1 MCFLIQYFE
10 FAKDYQLILV
20 TDYFIISHSYYL
32 KHFMV
37 IILGEMMN
45 SFFLFSF
52 PFILAI
58 NYLKLQV
65 LNQTK
70 NYYTWQ
76 MYTSWLK
83 YSNLY
88 FSCPGLLCYS
98 SRFIVSIS
106 VTYQADCS
114 AARC

>member
-1 MCFLIQYFE
+1 MYLLIQYFE
-10 FAKDYQLILV
+10 FVKDYLLILV
-20 TDYFIISHSYYL
+20 IIYFIINHSYYS
-32 KHFMV
+32 KHLSV

-52 PFILAI
+52 PSIQAI
-58 NYLKLQV
+58 DYLKLQV

-76 MYTSWLK
+76 TYTSWLK
-83 YSNLY
+83 YPNLY

-98 SRFIVSIS
+98 SRVIVSIS